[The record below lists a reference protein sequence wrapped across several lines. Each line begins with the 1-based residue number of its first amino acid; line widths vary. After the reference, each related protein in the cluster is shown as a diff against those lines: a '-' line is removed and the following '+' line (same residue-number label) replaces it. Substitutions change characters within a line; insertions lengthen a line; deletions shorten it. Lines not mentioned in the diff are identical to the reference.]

1 MNTFIYRI
9 IFTKSMGVTFIILCL
24 FISTVNVRAQTENWY
39 VANKEDLKTFFE
51 AVVSRTG
58 SGVIVSKQ
66 AARKKINGRFN
77 INDTINTIKSLS
89 KQMGLIWY
97 TDGNIIY
104 IYDSSEMKSGLIQ
117 LQNTSITEL
126 NEFLIKS
133 GIYDEMYK
141 IKGGSNGTY
150 YISGPPVYVDLVVKS
165 AKMIDQNS
173 DGIEIG
179 RQKIGVIH
187 LINTFV
193 TDRTYELRNEKIIIP
208 GISTIVADLLNVK
221 DLNRKRELSDI
232 TSDYPQERSLKMPP
246 LPEFSDDKVQ
256 RNKFENITPTIFT
269 TDDDIRITAY
279 PGNNTILVKGT
290 YSQVEFVRKLI
301 KSLDIPKRHIELS
314 LWIIDI
320 NKSDLESLGADWSG
334 RMDIGSKVSV
344 SFNQSNSI
352 STLDGAR
359 FIANIQALEQK
370 KRATVI
376 SRPVILTQE
385 NIPAIFDNNRSFYT
399 KLIGERNSK
408 LESVTYGTMISVLP
422 RFGRENQIEL
432 LLNIEDGNKDEN
444 EENRISEGLPDIG
457 RTVIST
463 IARVPQGK
471 SLLVGGYTKEVKKTQ
486 VNKIPFLGSIPII
499 GHLFSYEGNNESNV
513 IRVFLIQ
520 PREVTELQM
529 MSADTNKQKIHELK
543 KEYEDGSGLSDAF
556 LDKWVNAYFDQ

>member
-58 SGVIVSKQ
+58 NGVIVSKQ